1 MRKDKI
7 YLRVCSIT
15 DLLSRG
21 EGWTCNE
28 ISEQLKEPKGTIS
41 PFISAM
47 LGLKHLIQTKEGL
60 YKLPDWP
67 KRNQVVAEDLKKF
80 FRNKY
85 LKHYNKTKEERQPL
99 SQLKIEVEKTRSEL
113 REIISAHASEIES
126 AIELLKS
133 NGYKVLKPTT
143 EFKEV

>member
-1 MRKDKI
+1 
-7 YLRVCSIT
+7 
-15 DLLSRG
+15 
-21 EGWTCNE
+21 
-28 ISEQLKEPKGTIS
+28 
-41 PFISAM
+41 
-47 LGLKHLIQTKEGL
+47 L

-85 LKHYNKTKEERQPL
+85 LKHYNKTKEERRPI

-113 REIISAHASEIES
+113 REIISAHATEIES